1 MTIVAIDFETA
12 NASRASACAIG
23 LAFVEGDVVVRRAYH
38 LLRPP
43 EMRFDAGNIRVH
55 GIRPEDVRDAP
66 EFPAIYETIR
76 HEIEGALVLA
86 HNASFDIAVL
96 GQTLALYSL
105 PRPTFASLCTVQ
117 LGRRLWPEAPDH
129 KLSTLARRFGV
140 AFRHHHAGEDAF
152 ACAAIAL
159 EGVRKAQVRD
169 IEHLA
174 HFTSLR
180 RSHAAE
186 EAPPTPRPG
195 GIAARAID
203 QQRRRAT
210 PPTGR
215 FVVRGSTGTPY
226 DVQLVSEGGMPAL
239 RCSCTAGRFRNLC
252 RHVKGLMAGDRNHV
266 LSGDET
272 QLREVVALFSKVA
285 AR

>member
-23 LAFVEGDVVVRRAYH
+23 LAFVEGGSVTRRAYH

-66 EFPAIYETIR
+66 EFPDIYETFR
-76 HEIEGALVLA
+76 HEIDGALILA
-86 HNASFDIAVL
+86 HNASFDLAVL
-96 GQTLALYSL
+96 GQTLALYGL
-105 PRPTFASLCTVQ
+105 PRPALASLCTVQ

-140 AFRHHHAGEDAF
+140 TFRHHHAGEDAF
-152 ACAAIAL
+152 ACAAIAI
-159 EGVRKAQVRD
+159 EGVRKAEVRD

-174 HFTSLR
+174 RFTSLR
-180 RSHAAE
+180 RAHAAD
-186 EAPPTPRPG
+186 EAAPAARPG
-195 GIAARAID
+195 GIAARALE
-203 QQRRRAT
+203 QRRPRPAA
-210 PPTGR
+210 PSGR

-226 DVQLVSEGGMPAL
+226 DVQLVSKGGVPAL
-239 RCSCTAGRFRNLC
+239 RCSCTAGRFGNLC
-252 RHVKGLMAGDRNHV
+252 RHVKGLMAGDRAQI
-266 LSGDET
+266 LSGDEA
-272 QLREVVALFSKVA
+272 QLREVVALFSKVG

>member
-12 NASRASACAIG
+12 NAARASACAIG
-23 LAFVEGDVVVRRAYH
+23 LAYVENGVVTRRAYH

-66 EFPAIYETIR
+66 EFPEIYETIR
-76 HEIEGALVLA
+76 HELDGALMLA
-86 HNASFDIAVL
+86 HNASFDLAVL
-96 GQTLALYSL
+96 GQTLAHYGL
-105 PRPTFASLCTVQ
+105 PRPALASLCTVQ
-117 LGRRLWPEAPDH
+117 LARRLWPEAPDH
-129 KLSTLARRFGV
+129 KLSTLARRFGIT
-140 AFRHHHAGEDAF
+140 FRHHHAGEDAY

-159 EGVRKAQVRD
+159 EGVEKAEMRD
-169 IEHLA
+169 IEHLSR
-174 HFTSLR
+174 FTSLR

-186 EAPPTPRPG
+186 EAPPAAKPG
-195 GIAARAID
+195 GIAARALE
-203 QQRRRAT
+203 QQRRRPA
-210 PPTGR
+210 PPAGR

-226 DVQLVSEGGMPAL
+226 DVQLVSEGGVPAL

-252 RHVKGLMAGDRNHV
+252 RHVKGLMAGDRRHV
-266 LSGDET
+266 LSGDEA

-285 AR
+285 SR